1 MQILFMLLKQQNQ
14 KKKKNYAC
22 FVAAVRHVVMWIFFL
37 KNYQVLIK
45 INIIVVTISTI

>member
-14 KKKKNYAC
+14 KKKNYAC

>member
-14 KKKKNYAC
+14 KKKKLCLFCCCCEARCN
-22 FVAAVRHVVMWIFFL
+22 VDFFKI